1 VGREGEDGGQLID
14 CLEGYCEVFRDC
26 AGGGCC
32 GCGWGWLWRGGVVV
46 GAVVHGDESV
56 LE

>member
-1 VGREGEDGGQLID
+1 VGREGKDCCQLID
-14 CLEGYCEVFRDC
+14 CLECYCEVFRDC

-32 GCGWGWLWRGGVVV
+32 CCGWGWRGGVV